1 MQNSEI
7 ALKFPTKKQTNT
19 VGFNISF
26 LHLGEGGKG
35 EIKRHKLLQNIL
47 QYISIT
53 VTVTNTHPQVIEIET
68 KNPTGECFN
77 KFKDFIFT
85 ILA

>member
-1 MQNSEI
+1 MDDNHKTLHSLMQNSEI

-19 VGFNISF
+19 VGFHISF

-53 VTVTNTHPQVIEIET
+53 VTVTNTHPWVIEIES
-68 KNPTGECFN
+68 NR
-77 KFKDFIFT
+77 
-85 ILA
+85 

>member
-47 QYISIT
+47 
-53 VTVTNTHPQVIEIET
+53 
-68 KNPTGECFN
+68 
-77 KFKDFIFT
+77 
-85 ILA
+85 